1 LPAALSKAGLTDVNR
16 LPGQVA
22 ESQSANW
29 DGPRNSRHAP
39 EAGQLESSSRLDG
52 SATWNDKSLGVSV
65 TVAHRSE
72 VKLIRWP
79 ADSSSRE
86 RCHNE
91 GRPRILV
98 VEAGARPPVCTD
110 QFEDWVR
117 APISRAD
124 LTARVRALEARVGA
138 RSKPHVDSSGL
149 VFFNNQSMT
158 VSLMQAEL
166 LDELAKQF
174 GAIVSRCLLEH
185 RLARAQMRRPTRN
198 SLDLHIMRLRRNIR
212 PLGLVIDTAWGRGY
226 LLEAS

>member
-1 LPAALSKAGLTDVNR
+1 M
-16 LPGQVA
+16 
-22 ESQSANW
+22 
-29 DGPRNSRHAP
+29 
-39 EAGQLESSSRLDG
+39 
-52 SATWNDKSLGVSV
+52 
-65 TVAHRSE
+65 TVAHRNE
-72 VKLIRWP
+72 VSLIRWP

-86 RCHNE
+86 RCHSE

-98 VEAGARPPVCTD
+98 VEAGVRPPVCSD
-110 QFEDWVR
+110 QLEDWVR

-138 RSKPHVDSSGL
+138 RSKPQVDPSGL
-149 VFFNNQSMT
+149 VAFNEQSLT

-174 GAIVSRCLLEH
+174 GSIVSRCLLER

-212 PLGLVIDTAWGRGY
+212 PLGLVIGTAWGRGY
-226 LLEAS
+226 MLDAS